1 MLKKITVLTALGLSL
16 SSTAHAGVFYI
27 GPTLSYE
34 SITTSQSI
42 SYNGVTFRPAL
53 GYGSMLGD
61 TAIYLG
67 AEMFGGL
74 KPLTLNNNAKNG
86 ISLKPSYSYGIS
98 VLPGYFFD
106 QDTLGYLRVGPII
119 QRFDQVG
126 VTKTGF
132 EVGIGLAYSFA
143 ECWNMS
149 GEFDYMKYPSF
160 ATVSG
165 PREGQFTLGL
175 HYLFATI

>member
-1 MLKKITVLTALGLSL
+1 MLKKLLAGTALCFASL
-16 SSTAHAGVFYI
+16 TTANAGVFYI

-34 SITTSQSI
+34 SITTSNSI
-42 SYNGVTFRPAL
+42 SYNGTTLRPAL
-53 GYGSMLGD
+53 GYGTMLGD
-61 TAIYLG
+61 TAFYLG
-67 AEMFGGL
+67 AEIFAGL
-74 KPLTLNNNAKNG
+74 KPLTINNNAKNG

-98 VLPGYFFD
+98 ALPGYFFD
-106 QDTLGYLRVGPII
+106 QDTLGYLRVGPIV

-126 VTKTGF
+126 ETKTGF

-143 ECWNMS
+143 DCWNVS

-160 ATVSG
+160 AGVSG

-175 HYLFATI
+175 HYIFATV

>member
-1 MLKKITVLTALGLSL
+1 MLKKIVTLALSGLSMF
-16 SSTAHAGVFYI
+16 STAQAGVFYI

-42 SYNGVTFRPAL
+42 SYNGVTLRPVL
-53 GYGSMLGD
+53 GYGSTLGD
-61 TAIYLG
+61 TAFYLG
-67 AEMFGGL
+67 AELFGGL

-86 ISLKPSYSYGIS
+86 ISLRPSYSYGVS
-98 VLPGYFFD
+98 ALPGYFFD
-106 QDTLGYLRVGPII
+106 QDTLGYLRVGPIV

-132 EVGIGLAYSFA
+132 EVGIGLAYHFA
-143 ECWNMS
+143 DCWNMT

-160 ATVSG
+160 ASVSG

-175 HYLFATI
+175 NYSFATV